1 VDKGEVMNYLKTKRL
16 KMTKKELYR
25 LELLAERN
33 KQFLEVLRFKVPRE
47 GMGIYQRI
55 HAEVFLDN
63 VDEINE
69 IIMTLET
76 LNDILFA
83 RETIKKLNI
92 TPDPNWR
99 EIIDYTLEMLE
110 EMRNALIFN
119 RFDEFDFIKER
130 VLHMLAVE
138 VEEAMAG

>member
-1 VDKGEVMNYLKTKRL
+1 
-16 KMTKKELYR
+16 MTKKELYR
-25 LELLAERN
+25 LELLAEIN
-33 KQFLEVLRFKVPRE
+33 KQLLEVLRFKVPRQ

-63 VDEINE
+63 VEEINE
-69 IIMTLET
+69 ILMSIET

-83 RETIKKLNI
+83 RESIRKLN
-92 TPDPNWR
+92 TSPDPNWR
-99 EIIDYTLEMLE
+99 EIIDYVLEMLE

-119 RFDEFDFIKER
+119 RFDEFDYIKER
-130 VLHMLAVE
+130 VVHMLAVE

>member
-1 VDKGEVMNYLKTKRL
+1 
-16 KMTKKELYR
+16 MTKKELYR

-33 KQFLEVLRFKVPRE
+33 KQILDVLRFKVPRE

-63 VDEINE
+63 VEEIKD
-69 IIMTLET
+69 IMMTIET
-76 LNDILFA
+76 LNDVMFA
-83 RETIKKLNI
+83 RESVKKLN
-92 TPDPNWR
+92 TSPDPNWR
-99 EIIDYTLEMLE
+99 EIIDYVMEMLE